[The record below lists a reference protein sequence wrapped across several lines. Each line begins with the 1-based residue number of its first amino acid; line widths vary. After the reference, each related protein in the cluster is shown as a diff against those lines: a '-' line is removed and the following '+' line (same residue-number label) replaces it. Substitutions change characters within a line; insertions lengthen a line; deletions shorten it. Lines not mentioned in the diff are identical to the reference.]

1 MLENRIVFTGH
12 HTNLTDDA
20 PSAALAAY
28 YQARAAGGAGLIVVE
43 IASVSEKG
51 GRYSSSLLMATSAAC
66 VPGYQ
71 RIADA
76 CHAHGTAVFAQ
87 LFHPGRELRQSVD
100 GSSPLAYG
108 PSDTPTERF
117 HITPAPMTVEMIERV
132 VADFGQAAA
141 YLEQG
146 GIDGVEIVAG
156 FGFLVSQFLNPR
168 VNRRTD
174 RYGGSLENRMRFLRE
189 AIAAVRARTSGMA
202 VGIRISGDEMDGVGL
217 GAAEVREICQALD
230 SDGSLDY
237 FSITAGGAQSVG
249 AAAPMV
255 PAMHI
260 EQGHVRATAGAIR
273 ERVTRP
279 VIVTG
284 RINQPHIAEETLVA
298 GEADACGMT
307 RALIADPEMP
317 NKARDGRIDDIR
329 ACVACNQS
337 CIGHAHL
344 GAPVSCIQHPESGRE
359 LRFGRREAVRT
370 ARKVMVVGGGPGGM
384 KAAAVAAERGHQVTL
399 YERGGQLGGQVLLAQ
414 LLPRRAEFGRI
425 AENLAREMALAG
437 VTVVRNTE
445 VTADLVTR
453 AAPDAL
459 ILATGAVPRAPEI
472 EGGEDAHVV
481 DAWQVVTG
489 EANVGA
495 RVVVA
500 DWRCDWIGMG
510 VAEKLARDGCAVTL
524 AVNGYMAGQML
535 QVYMRDPW
543 VGTLHSLGVSVV
555 PYARLFGADG
565 DTVYLQHTASG
576 EPIILEGIDTLVTA
590 NAHKAETT
598 LADSLA
604 GWEGELHRVGDC
616 LAPRTCEEAVLEGLE
631 AGLAV

>member
-1 MLENRIVFTGH
+1 
-12 HTNLTDDA
+12 
-20 PSAALAAY
+20 
-28 YQARAAGGAGLIVVE
+28 
-43 IASVSEKG
+43 
-51 GRYSSSLLMATSAAC
+51 MATSEAC
-66 VPGYQ
+66 VPGY
-71 RIADA
+71 RRVAEA
-76 CHAHGTAVFAQ
+76 CHSHGTAVFAQ
-87 LFHPGRELRQSVD
+87 LFHPGRERRQSLD
-100 GSSPLAYG
+100 GSAPLAYA

-117 HITPAPMTVEMIERV
+117 HITPIPMTVAMIEELV
-132 VADFGQAAA
+132 GDFGQAAA
-141 YLEQG
+141 YLEEA

-156 FGFLVSQFLNPR
+156 FAFLVAQFLNPR

-174 RYGGSLENRMRFLRE
+174 RYGGSFENRLRFLRE
-189 AIAAVRARTSGMA
+189 IIAEVRARTSNMA
-202 VGIRISGDEMDGVGL
+202 VGIRISGDEMDDVGL

-230 SDGSLDY
+230 ADGALDY
-237 FSITAGGAQSVG
+237 FNITAGGAQSIG

-255 PAMHI
+255 PAMDTEH
-260 EQGHVRATAGAIR
+260 GHMRAAAGAIR
-273 ERVTRP
+273 EMVERP
-279 VIVTG
+279 VFVTG
-284 RINQPHIAEETLVA
+284 RINQPHMAEETIIA

-317 NKARDGRIDDIR
+317 NRAREGRLDDIR

-344 GAPVSCIQHPESGRE
+344 GAPVSCIQHPETGRE
-359 LRFGRREAVRT
+359 LSYGTRGRARAARE
-370 ARKVMVVGGGPGGM
+370 VMVVGGGPGGM

-399 YERGGQLGGQVLLAQ
+399 YERGSQLGGQVLLAQ

-425 AENLAREMALAG
+425 AENLAREMAIAG
-437 VTVVRNTE
+437 VSVQRNTD
-445 VTADLVTR
+445 VTAEFVAR
-453 AAPDAL
+453 HAPDAL
-459 ILATGAVPRAPEI
+459 ILATGAGPRAPEI

-481 DAWQVVTG
+481 DAWQVVRG

-500 DWRCDWIGMG
+500 DWRCDWIGLG

-535 QVYMRDPW
+535 QIYMRDPW
-543 VGTLHSLGVSVV
+543 VGTLHSLGVEVV

-576 EPIILEGIDTLVTA
+576 EPIVLDGIDTLVTA
-590 NAHKAETT
+590 HAHKADTALGE
-598 LADSLA
+598 SLA
-604 GWEGELHRVGDC
+604 GWEGEVHRVGDC